1 MKIIVQMDPI
11 EKLNLEGDSTF
22 ALLYE
27 AQTRGYEID
36 FYTPN
41 MLTLE
46 DGILLAEA
54 YQISLKNNPSEI
66 IKSNGAKSVQLD
78 KYDVVLMRQD
88 PPFDMNYITATHLLE
103 TVQERVLVLNNP
115 FYVRNCPEKIFV
127 NNYKKFMP
135 PTMITRN
142 TSEINRFRDRYDEII
157 IKPLYGNGG
166 ASVFYSNKSDRN
178 FNSIIENFMNI
189 SNEPFIIQKFIP
201 KVSHGDKRIILI
213 NGQIAGA
220 INRLPQ
226 NGEIRSN
233 MHVGGQAVKTE
244 LTPNE
249 REICDVISKD
259 LINFGLFF
267 VGIDVIDN
275 FITEINVTSPTG
287 IREIHKLTGQNIAE
301 NFWNEAEKLLLKS
314 KDSGI

>member
-11 EKLNLEGDSTF
+11 ERLNLAGDSTF
-22 ALLYE
+22 ALLLE
-27 AQTRGYEID
+27 AQERGYDID
-36 FYTPN
+36 IYTPN
-41 MLTLE
+41 MLTLN
-46 DGILLAEA
+46 DGLLSAEA
-54 YQISLKNNPSEI
+54 KQIKAYHSPDRIEELNHPR
-66 IKSNGAKSVQLD
+66 SVLLNE
-78 KYDVVLMRQD
+78 YDIVLMRQD
-88 PPFDMNYITATHLLE
+88 PPFDMSYITATHLLE
-103 TVQERVLVLNNP
+103 TIQDKTLILNNP

-127 NNYKKFMP
+127 NKYMKYMP
-135 PTMITRN
+135 HTLITRN
-142 TSEINRFRDRYDEII
+142 INEIIKFREKHKKII

-166 ASVFYSNKSDRN
+166 ANVFYSDGADRN
-178 FNSIIENFMNI
+178 FGSIIENFMNI

-201 KVSHGDKRIILI
+201 NVSHGDKRIILI

-233 MHVGGQAVKTE
+233 MHVGGQAVKTDI
-244 LTPNE
+244 TPNE
-249 REICDVISKD
+249 REICEVLSKD

-301 NFWNEAEKLLLKS
+301 NFWNEAEKLL
-314 KDSGI
+314 

>member
-54 YQISLKNNPSEI
+54 HQISLKNNPSEI

-127 NNYKKFMP
+127 NKYKKFMP

-178 FNSIIENFMNI
+178 FSSIIENFMNI

-201 KVSHGDKRIILI
+201 NVSHGDKRIILI

-244 LTPNE
+244 ITPNE
-249 REICDVISKD
+249 REICDVLSKD

-301 NFWNEAEKLLLKS
+301 NFWNEAEKLL
-314 KDSGI
+314 

>member
-127 NNYKKFMP
+127 NKYKKFMP

-178 FNSIIENFMNI
+178 FSSIIENFMNI

-201 KVSHGDKRIILI
+201 NVSHGDKRIILI

-244 LTPNE
+244 ITPNE
-249 REICDVISKD
+249 REICDALSKD

-301 NFWNEAEKLLLKS
+301 NFWNEAEKLL
-314 KDSGI
+314 

>member
-1 MKIIVQMDPI
+1 MDPI

-127 NNYKKFMP
+127 NKYKKFMP

-178 FNSIIENFMNI
+178 FSSIIENFMNI

-201 KVSHGDKRIILI
+201 NVSHGDKRIILI

-244 LTPNE
+244 ITPNE
-249 REICDVISKD
+249 REICDVLSKD

-301 NFWNEAEKLLLKS
+301 NFWNEAEKLL
-314 KDSGI
+314 

>member
-22 ALLYE
+22 ALLFE

-36 FYTPN
+36 FYTPD

-46 DGILLAEA
+46 DGILFAEA
-54 YQISLKNNPSEI
+54 YKINLKNIPSEI
-66 IKSNGAKSVQLD
+66 IKSSGARNVQLD

-103 TVQERVLVLNNP
+103 TVQEKVLVLNNP

-127 NNYKKFMP
+127 NKFKKFMP

-142 TSEINRFRDRYDEII
+142 ISEINKFRDKYDEII

-166 ASVFYSNKSDRN
+166 ASIFYSNKSDRN
-178 FNSIIENFMNI
+178 FSSIIENFMNI

-201 KVSHGDKRIILI
+201 NVSNGDKRIILI
-213 NGQIAGA
+213 NGKIAGA

-244 LTPNE
+244 ITPDE
-249 REICDVISKD
+249 KKICDALSAD
-259 LINFGLFF
+259 LINYGLFF

-301 NFWNEAEKLLLKS
+301 HFWHEAEKLL
-314 KDSGI
+314 

>member
-22 ALLYE
+22 ALLFE
-27 AQTRGYEID
+27 AQTKGYEID
-36 FYTPN
+36 FYTPD

-46 DGILLAEA
+46 DGILFAEA
-54 YQISLKNNPSEI
+54 YQINLKNNPSEI
-66 IKSNGAKSVQLD
+66 IKSSGARNVQLD

-103 TVQERVLVLNNP
+103 TVQEKVLVLNNP

-127 NNYKKFMP
+127 NKFKNFMP

-142 TSEINRFRDRYDEII
+142 ISEINKFRDKYDEII

-166 ASVFYSNKSDRN
+166 ASIFYSNKSDRN
-178 FNSIIENFMNI
+178 FSAIIENFMNI

-201 KVSHGDKRIILI
+201 NVSQGDKRIILI

-233 MHVGGQAVKTE
+233 MHVGGQAVKTDI
-244 LTPNE
+244 TPNE
-249 REICDVISKD
+249 KKICDALSAD
-259 LINFGLFF
+259 LINYGLFF

-287 IREIHKLTGQNIAE
+287 IREIQRLTGQNIAE
-301 NFWNEAEKLLLKS
+301 HFWHEAEKLL
-314 KDSGI
+314 